1 MHQKFAAAPFS
12 SWVLLGG
19 EEVLKGEDKK
29 RRQRYLEKGGNEMTN
44 IVHQTKYGD
53 TIFVSQPLSTAQAMV
68 TWAVETYGLLVHSM
82 KVLGNG
88 CVKVEIPGLTS
99 VTYAPAGAPEV

>member
-1 MHQKFAAAPFS
+1 
-12 SWVLLGG
+12 
-19 EEVLKGEDKK
+19 
-29 RRQRYLEKGGNEMTN
+29 MTN

-53 TIFVSQPLSTAQAMV
+53 TIFVSQPLSAAQAMV

-88 CVKVEIPGLTS
+88 CVKVEIPGLTAI
-99 VTYAPAGAPEV
+99 TYAPAGAPEV